1 MIYDLGV
8 LWGGI
13 LIDPKIC
20 RLEAY
25 EEAVGVLHS
34 VHETNGYILANI
46 GPVVVIL
53 PFKLGPELEPLTG
66 ERIGILR
73 TEKDFRLRTFS
84 PKIVDSRKIYL
95 RAVVSDT

>member
-1 MIYDLGV
+1 ME
-8 LWGGI
+8 
-13 LIDPKIC
+13 PKIH
-20 RLEAY
+20 RLETY
-25 EEAVGVLHS
+25 EEAVGVLHGFQ
-34 VHETNGYILANI
+34 ETNGYILANI

-53 PFKLGPELEPLTG
+53 PFKLGPELKPLTG

-84 PKIVDSRKIYL
+84 PKIVGSRKIYL